1 MNCTGTKKWS
11 PLKIVGM
18 VIGGII
24 LAGLLAFLFG
34 YVVMLLWNWLMPT
47 IFGLGTI
54 GYWQAVGLI
63 ILAKLLF
70 GHIGG
75 GGGSHDKKYMEK
87 GPKEHIKEHFR
98 EEFKEN
104 FHKWKH
110 YEGFWKE
117 KGKDAF
123 QDYVNEQE
131 AEDTPYEEV
140 AKEEESEKDKI

>member
-1 MNCTGTKKWS
+1 MNFAKTKKWS
-11 PLKIVGM
+11 PIKIVGM

-34 YVVMLLWNWLMPT
+34 YVVMLLWNWLMPE
-47 IFGLGTI
+47 IFGLTTI

-75 GGGSHDKKYMEK
+75 GSDHDKKHK
-87 GPKEHIKEHFR
+87 SKDSGSIRAHIK

-104 FHKWKH
+104 SKNWRH

-117 KGKDAF
+117 KGKQAF
-123 QDYVNEQE
+123 ADYVDEQE
-131 AEDTPYEEV
+131 CKDIQHEDLSN
-140 AKEEESEKDKI
+140 KE